1 MLLLKHVKS
10 SIMRALAF
18 LLFFQGALSITAQQS
33 NGSFI
38 SKDSLY
44 NANIKKTKLYGV
56 YIPRDPEDA
65 VQQLMLLTTP
75 ESREP
80 LKKADEETIAKKL
93 HFGLGRWMEYN
104 WNFEEGS
111 RLSHYFRSKGL
122 RYTEDMTRC
131 MLILFH
137 RYVCGKPADLETLLT
152 ETIKSRKE
160 WELLNSR
167 QNVIIDSFKRTPK
180 R

>member
-1 MLLLKHVKS
+1 MKTFFY
-10 SIMRALAF
+10 IYF
-18 LLFFQGALSITAQQS
+18 LLFSCCMQAQ
-33 NGSFI
+33 NAKNDFV

-56 YIPRDPEDA
+56 YIPRDPADA
-65 VQQLMLLTTP
+65 MLQLMELTSP

-80 LKKADEETIAKKL
+80 LKKIDEETMSQKL

-111 RLSHYFRSKGL
+111 RLSHYFRKKGI
-122 RYTEDMTRC
+122 RYTEDITRC

-137 RYVCGKPADLETLLT
+137 RHVCGKTTDTDQLIQQ
-152 ETIKSRKE
+152 TIVRRKE
-160 WELLNSR
+160 WELL
-167 QNVIIDSFKRTPK
+167 QNGKNEIIDSFSRPSKG
-180 R
+180 

>member
-1 MLLLKHVKS
+1 
-10 SIMRALAF
+10 MRVLVF
-18 LLFFQGALSITAQQS
+18 LLFFQGALSVIAQHS
-33 NGSFI
+33 KGSFT

-80 LKKADEETIAKKL
+80 FKKADEETVAKKL

-111 RLSHYFRSKGL
+111 RLSHYFRNKGL

-137 RYVCGKPADLETLLT
+137 RHVCGKPADLDALIDEI
-152 ETIKSRKE
+152 IKKRKE

-167 QNVIIDSFKRTPK
+167 QNVIIDSFKRSSK
-180 R
+180 G